1 MFLVGIGCV
10 SAEDIDE
17 IGTLSSSDVVGD
29 AISLDDD
36 VGGAAVENDV
46 STDSADDDVI
56 SDVEPTRSTDT
67 WGNFKS
73 EVENTGISTV
83 KLNQSNIAPSTSS
96 SDQITLNHDVTIVGG
111 YGYYIG
117 HADWSSSPKYNYI
130 PFITSGNNLN
140 VKFEN
145 VTFQYL
151 SDNILMK
158 LMGNGNYTFKNCVFD
173 HINATGDHQSV
184 IWLNYGQALL
194 DNCTF
199 TNCKCSFGAV
209 TNYYTS
215 WGTAVNNARMTVKDS
230 TFKNNNATIEPGAI
244 NNCGKLIVYD
254 STFENNRAAQ
264 WAGAIH
270 THSNANTTIVRSNFR
285 NNIAGWNGGALY
297 TYSHLTVI
305 DSNFTGNE
313 AHQTSGGAI
322 AASSYMSKPYL
333 TVVNCEFNDNSAS
346 GSGGA
351 ISFGSSTLTV
361 ENSRFNNNI
370 ASSGNGGAISTGTAT
385 STISDCEFKYNSASG
400 YGGAIYAENKGR
412 LTVDNCEFVY
422 NTANPNYGLAIAYY
436 YTGNSNTAAYLTY
449 TNNRFIGPNNGAG
462 SVYVYNNKVV
472 VVHSNNTNEDISN
485 GFVR

>member
-1 MFLVGIGCV
+1 MNLRYISLLLLLVFVAGMGAI
-10 SAEDIDE
+10 SAEDISDIGE
-17 IGTLSSSDVVGD
+17 ISSDEVADEV
-29 AISLDDD
+29 ISVDDG
-36 VGGAAVENDV
+36 VTDV
-46 STDSADDDVI
+46 STSDADEMV
-56 SDVEPTRSTDT
+56 SDVEPTRSSTYT
-67 WGNFKS
+67 WGDFKS
-73 EVENTGISTV
+73 EVEDTSVNTV
-83 KLNQSNIAPSTSS
+83 KLNQSNIAPSSDS
-96 SDQITLNHDVTIVGG
+96 SDQISINHDITIVGG

-117 HADWSSSPKYNYI
+117 NADWNSAASYDYI
-130 PFITSGNNLN
+130 PMITSGNNLN

-184 IWLNYGQALL
+184 LWLYYGYALI

-230 TFKNNNATIEPGAI
+230 TFRNNYATIEPGAI

-297 TYSHLTVI
+297 TYS
-305 DSNFTGNE
+305 
-313 AHQTSGGAI
+313 
-322 AASSYMSKPYL
+322 YL
-333 TVVNCEFNDNSAS
+333 Q
-346 GSGGA
+346 
-351 ISFGSSTLTV
+351 I
-361 ENSRFNNNI
+361 
-370 ASSGNGGAISTGTAT
+370 
-385 STISDCEFKYNSASG
+385 
-400 YGGAIYAENKGR
+400 
-412 LTVDNCEFVY
+412 Y
-422 NTANPNYGLAIAYY
+422 NTIF
-436 YTGNSNTAAYLTY
+436 SC
-449 TNNRFIGPNNGAG
+449 FINIRPVFC
-462 SVYVYNNKVV
+462 STWIK
-472 VVHSNNTNEDISN
+472 
-485 GFVR
+485 